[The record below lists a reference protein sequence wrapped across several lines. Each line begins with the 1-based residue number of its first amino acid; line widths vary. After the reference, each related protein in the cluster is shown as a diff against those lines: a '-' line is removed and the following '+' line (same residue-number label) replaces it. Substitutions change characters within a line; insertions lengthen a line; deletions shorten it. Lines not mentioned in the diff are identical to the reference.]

1 MGIQFPEGFVLPG
14 EEQPVGNVQPDFR
27 EDARGIV
34 SRVAYLIGV
43 PKKIFEKQTEP
54 PEMEV
59 YRQLETNKNAR
70 IIRNLCMLRTAIEQ
84 NYDKLYKRMRY
95 DLKNLHTLPELIP
108 QECLNQLELDGI
120 SIVRANA
127 QPNQYIIELNKLIS
141 NRINNCEKIFPVWLK
156 WPYIRELFLMPGG
169 TTEDGIKAAAAEYYA
184 NKSGY
189 PYQVYM
195 NWPVGN
201 DGNILYTDAKFT
213 RLLYE
218 IHEDY
223 FADTQKV
230 KDAGLKTKNSIYD
243 FLDRAE
249 KAAIVVDCENSDPY
263 KLYAML
269 NNLDQEALL
278 DKICKIILYND
289 VHTATAWKILDQFTE
304 IPIEHIMIER
314 LVEAKSLADV
324 MLTAGTCREYYTNG
338 TSSFLLASSD
348 SDFWGLISSMPEL
361 DFLVLVESRKFGT
374 HTKTALENAGIT
386 YCYLDDFCT
395 GNSNEIQVEAV
406 LTEVRKALDK
416 ACDFNIDEIMRVAY
430 TATRVEMSQNE
441 KKQLYNRYIKPMKLV
456 IDRDG
461 DVSIQLGE

>member
-14 EEQPVGNVQPDFR
+14 EEQPVGNVLPDFR
-27 EDARGIV
+27 EEARGIV

-59 YRQLETNKNAR
+59 YRQLESNKNAR

-156 WPYIRELFLMPGG
+156 WPYIREL
-169 TTEDGIKAAAAEYYA
+169 
-184 NKSGY
+184 
-189 PYQVYM
+189 

-263 KLYAML
+263 KLYAMM
-269 NNLDQEALL
+269 NNLDKEALL

-289 VHTATAWKILDQFTE
+289 VHTATAWKILEQFTE

-314 LVEAKSLADV
+314 LVETKSLADV
-324 MLTAGTCREYYTNG
+324 MLTAGTCREFYTNG

-361 DFLVLVESRKFGT
+361 DFLVLVESRKFGI

-386 YCYLDDFCT
+386 YCYIDDFCT
-395 GNSNEIQVEAV
+395 GNSNEIQIEAV
-406 LTEVRKALDK
+406 LTEVRRALDK
-416 ACDFNIDEIMRVAY
+416 ACDFNIDEIMRTAY

>member
-1 MGIQFPEGFVLPG
+1 MGIQFPKGFVLPG
-14 EEQPVGNVQPDFR
+14 EDTPMQSVRPDFR
-27 EDARGIV
+27 EDARGII
-34 SRVAYLIGV
+34 SRVSYLIGV
-43 PKKIFEKQTEP
+43 PKHIFEKQTEP

-59 YRQLETNKNAR
+59 YRQLEGDKNAR
-70 IIRNLCMLRTAIEQ
+70 IIRNLCILRTAIEQ
-84 NYDKLYKRMRY
+84 NYGELYKKMRY

-108 QECLNQLELDGI
+108 QDSLNQLELDGI
-120 SIVRANA
+120 SIIKANA
-127 QPNQYIIELNKLIS
+127 QPAQYIIELNKLIS

-156 WPYIRELFLMPGG
+156 WPYIRELFIMPDG
-169 TTEDGIKAAAAEYYA
+169 TTDEGIKAAAAEYYA
-184 NKSGY
+184 NKSRY

-195 NWPVGN
+195 NWPIAN

-230 KDAGLKTKNSIYD
+230 KDAGLKTKSSIYD

-249 KAAIVVDCENSDPY
+249 KTAIIVDCENSDPY

-269 NNLDQEALL
+269 NNLDEEALL

-289 VHTATAWKILDQFTE
+289 VHTATAWKILDQFTA
-304 IPIEHIMIER
+304 IPIEQIMIER

-324 MLTAGTCREYYTNG
+324 MLTVGTCREFYING

-348 SDFWGLISSMPEL
+348 SDFWGLITSMPEL

-374 HTKTALENAGIT
+374 HTRAALENAGIP

-395 GNSNEIQVEAV
+395 GNSSEIQIEAV
-406 LTEVRKALDK
+406 LTEVRRALDE
-416 ACDFNIDEIMRVAY
+416 AVNFNIEEIMKEAY
-430 TATRVEMSQNE
+430 TATRVEMSASE
-441 KKQLYNRYIKPMKLV
+441 KKQLYNRYIKPMKLF